1 MRDGVLFKTVA
12 NRVVRTWHLEYAW
25 ALRDPMSTSTF
36 VSTQTVGAAVVAR
49 IHREKYTEHE
59 CAALDAELGA
69 VAARN
74 KHRLVIDLSEVMMIA
89 SAGLGSLV
97 TLDKA
102 CKKNGGKLAMFGMSD
117 QLRQVFEITRLHKL
131 LLLAKDR
138 DAAVKA
144 VS

>member
-1 MRDGVLFKTVA
+1 
-12 NRVVRTWHLEYAW
+12 
-25 ALRDPMSTSTF
+25 MSTSTF
-36 VSTQTVGAAVVAR
+36 VSTQIVGTAVIAR

-59 CAALDAELGA
+59 CAALEAELGA
-69 VAARN
+69 AAATS
-74 KHRLVIDLSEVMMIA
+74 KHRLVIDMTEVMLIA

-102 CKKNGGKLAMFGMSD
+102 CKKNGGKLAMYGLSD